1 MSLALP
7 SSGVGGLSGLN
18 IDDVSFAYNDE
29 PVLRRVTLKVPE
41 GQFISLLGPSGS
53 GKSTLLRLI
62 AGLERPTRGR
72 IAWKGVEIAGPGIDR
87 AVVFQNYSLFP
98 WFTAQANV
106 ALAVAKAHPD
116 LGRSRRLE
124 LARDYLAR
132 VGLGDAAEKYPLQL
146 SGGMQQRAAI
156 ARALALEAPVLLMD
170 EPFGALDPVNRGKLQ
185 DLLIDAWKASSPRRT
200 IVFVTHDID
209 EALYLGD
216 RVALLGASQGKRL
229 LAEIDVPLARPR
241 PRAAFFASAEFR
253 ELREDIAERLD
264 ADVISGLATN

>member
-7 SSGVGGLSGLN
+7 FSGGLA
-18 IDDVSFAYNDE
+18 IDDVSFAYRDG
-29 PVLRRVTLKVPE
+29 PVLRRVTLDVPE
-41 GQFISLLGPSGS
+41 GQFVSLLGPSGS

-62 AGLERPTRGR
+62 AGLEKPTRGR

-116 LGRSRRLE
+116 LSRGERLA
-124 LARDYLAR
+124 LARDYLSR
-132 VGLGDAAEKYPLQL
+132 VGLKDAVEKYPFQL

-170 EPFGALDPVNRGKLQ
+170 EPFGALDPVNRGRLQ
-185 DLLIDAWKASSPRRT
+185 DLLIEVWSSASPRRT

-209 EALYLGD
+209 EAVYLGD
-216 RVALLGASQGKRL
+216 RVALLGAGRGKRL
-229 LAEIDVPLARPR
+229 LAEIEVPLPRPR
-241 PRAAFFASAEFR
+241 PRAEFFVSSEFR
-253 ELREDIAERLD
+253 KLREDIAERLD
-264 ADVISGLATN
+264 ADVISGLAAA